1 MILSQIWVGFWSNGL
16 KVAKRRP
23 YQSPGRSQGELGEPW
38 RNPGLRSPHHLCF
51 VSPDSS
57 PKGTALV
64 PGVTFVQLHVMK
76 ATKLAKLV
84 LKRQSLMVM
93 LLIPDVLLY
102 VLRQ

>member
-1 MILSQIWVGFWSNGL
+1 MGL
-16 KVAKRRP
+16 NVAMRVP
-23 YQSPGRSQGELGEPW
+23 YQCPGWRFGVLGVPW

-84 LKRQSLMVM
+84 LKRPSLMVM